1 MKVFCTL
8 LLLLIPFFGYT
19 QIINIPDANFKA
31 YLVGNNL
38 INTNGD
44 NEIQEGEANTY
55 DSYISAV
62 GLNISDLTGIE
73 AFISITHLHIYNNQI
88 TNIDLSQN
96 TLLEGLTCDNN
107 QLTALDLSQNLLLSS
122 LSCTN
127 NQLVDLDLSN
137 NFNLTFFQCGNSELQ
152 CLNIANGNN
161 LNLTDC
167 YISDC
172 PLLYCIEV
180 DDSTYMSNNL
190 EQHFNPLN
198 SQYFFSNN
206 CINNCSSSISSVKEK
221 KMKNR
226 KIIKIIDLKGQEI
239 KPQTNQPVI
248 EIYDDSSTQKKL
260 IIE

>member
-1 MKVFCTL
+1 MKVIYFVL
-8 LLLLIPFFGYT
+8 LILIPFFGNT
-19 QIINIPDANFKA
+19 QIINIPDTNFKT

-44 NEIQEGEANTY
+44 NEIQESEANSY
-55 DSYISAV
+55 NSYISAN

-73 AFISITHLHIYNNQI
+73 AFISITQLNIYNNQI
-88 TNIDLSQN
+88 TNLDLTQN
-96 TLLEGLTCDNN
+96 TLLEGLSCDNN
-107 QLTALDLSQNLLLSS
+107 QLSTLDLSQNLVLSS

-137 NFNLTFFQCGNSELQ
+137 NVNLTFFQCGNNELQ

-221 KMKNR
+221 QLKNG
-226 KIIKIIDLKGQEI
+226 KIIKIIDMKGQEI
-239 KPQTNQPVI
+239 SPIFNIPFI
-248 EIYDDSSTQKKL
+248 EIFENGNFNKKINL
-260 IIE
+260 E